1 MPRSNE
7 GEGGREGGRGGMD
20 GKCER
25 KGGEE
30 RIDRCMVGGLRY
42 EWEER
47 ERRGVRT
54 EENGREGRKRW
65 REER

>member
-1 MPRSNE
+1 MPRNNE

-30 RIDRCMVGGLRY
+30 RIDRCMVGG
-42 EWEER
+42 
-47 ERRGVRT
+47 
-54 EENGREGRKRW
+54 
-65 REER
+65 